1 MSNRKQGTVKWFNTE
16 KGYGFILSPEG
27 EDVFVHYR
35 AILVDGFKNL
45 REGQEVS
52 YLQVK
57 SEKGWQAAEVELLDA
72 LDSEDA
78 LDAEDEYVEE
88 GIPDDEYEEDE
99 GDNIGN
105 R

>member
-35 AILVDGFKNL
+35 AILLEGFKNL
-45 REGQEVS
+45 REGQVVT

-57 SEKGWQAAEVELLDA
+57 SEKGWQAAEVEVADA
-72 LDSEDA
+72 DADLED
-78 LDAEDEYVEE
+78 DIVDD
-88 GIPDDEYEEDE
+88 DDEFDDE
-99 GDNIGN
+99 ISGN
-105 R
+105 H

>member
-1 MSNRKQGTVKWFNTE
+1 MSDRKHGTVKWFNTE

-72 LDSEDA
+72 ED
-78 LDAEDEYVEE
+78 DQVEYADNAVVDDDHFEE
-88 GIPDDEYEEDE
+88 AE

>member
-35 AILVDGFKNL
+35 AILVEGFKNL
-45 REGQEVS
+45 REGQLVS

-57 SEKGWQAAEVELLDA
+57 SEKGWQAAEVELLDSGGH
-72 LDSEDA
+72 DDH
-78 LDAEDEYVEE
+78 EYAEE
-88 GIPDDEYEEDE
+88 GMHDEEYEEDD

>member
-72 LDSEDA
+72 PDVED
-78 LDAEDEYVEE
+78 DYIEE

>member
-1 MSNRKQGTVKWFNTE
+1 MSVRKHGTVKWFNTE

-45 REGQEVS
+45 REEQQVT

-57 SEKGWQAAEVELLDA
+57 SEKGWQAAEVEVVSI
-72 LDSEDA
+72 DSP
-78 LDAEDEYVEE
+78 EE
-88 GIPDDEYEEDE
+88 MASDP
-99 GDNIGN
+99 NGN
-105 R
+105 V

>member
-35 AILVDGFKNL
+35 AILLEGFKNL
-45 REGQEVS
+45 REGQNVT

-57 SEKGWQAAEVELLDA
+57 SEKGWQAAEVEVADA
-72 LDSEDA
+72 DLIVDDM
-78 LDAEDEYVEE
+78 DM
-88 GIPDDEYEEDE
+88 DDELE
-99 GDNIGN
+99 GDHEDDVSGN

>member
-1 MSNRKQGTVKWFNTE
+1 LSNRKQGTVKWFNTE

-72 LDSEDA
+72 PDVED
-78 LDAEDEYVEE
+78 DYIEE

>member
-35 AILVDGFKNL
+35 AILVEGFKNL
-45 REGQEVS
+45 REGQNVS

-72 LDSEDA
+72 GDD
-78 LDAEDEYVEE
+78 DREYVEE
-88 GIPDDEYEEDE
+88 GLPDDDYEEDE